1 MMSDI
6 EYFIIQLCLNRQIQL
21 QK

>member
-1 MMSDI
+1 MSDI